1 MENQFKTNLREG
13 KIVETAERIVI
24 DYANCSGREDTNR
37 AAFRGMVTGHL
48 NLLVDSFLSSLEEEV
63 KKEKINLFNGSGCK
77 CGREWWFRQEYNK
90 LVIYFLSLIQ
100 SYKQK

>member
-1 MENQFKTNLREG
+1 MENQFKTNLRES

-63 KKEKINLFNGSGCK
+63 KKLPQEIQKFSGEPAM
-77 CGREWWFRQEYNK
+77 RPR
-90 LVIYFLSLIQ
+90 VILSEILSLIHINR
-100 SYKQK
+100 SNYE